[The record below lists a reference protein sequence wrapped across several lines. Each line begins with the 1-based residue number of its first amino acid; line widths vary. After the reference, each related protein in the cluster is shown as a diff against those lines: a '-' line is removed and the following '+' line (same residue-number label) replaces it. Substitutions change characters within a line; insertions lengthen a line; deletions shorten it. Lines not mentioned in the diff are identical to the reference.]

1 MSQFQEVQIFV
12 RIVEAGG
19 ISKAAD
25 QLNLAK
31 SAVSRKLS
39 DLETRLN
46 CKLIQR
52 TTRKFHL
59 TDAGRLYYERAL
71 AWLADYEQMSQVVHS
86 QDEALHGNLRLSLP
100 LSFGLAHL
108 TPLLSEFAGL
118 HPQLNLQIDFSD
130 RHVDMVEEGFDLA
143 FRIGELKDTSMQAR
157 RIVPIHFALCA
168 SPDYL
173 QQHGMPM
180 TPDALKSHVLLR
192 YSAGQGAVR
201 LLDAE
206 GKEQV
211 VAMNGQIQANNG
223 DFLREMAIAGK
234 GIVMSPTF
242 IVWQALQSG
251 ALVQILSDYTIPPV
265 YGYAVYPQNRYLPH
279 KARVFI
285 DFLAEK
291 FSGTPYWDAAQ
302 KAV

>member
-71 AWLADYEQMSQVVHS
+71 AWLADYEQMSQVVHH
-86 QDEALHGNLRLSLP
+86 QDEALHGTLRLSLP

-108 TPLLSEFAGL
+108 TPLLNEFAQR
-118 HPQLNLQIDFSD
+118 HPQLGLQIDFSD
-130 RHVDMVEEGFDLA
+130 RQVDMVEEGFDLA
-143 FRIGELKDTSMQAR
+143 FRIGELKDASMQAR

-168 SPDYL
+168 SPAYL
-173 QQHGMPM
+173 HKHG
-180 TPDALKSHVLLR
+180 TPATPEALKNHALLR
-192 YSAGQGAVR
+192 YSAGQNSLR
-201 LLDAE
+201 LVDAQ
-206 GKEQV
+206 GKEHT
-211 VAMNGQIQANNG
+211 VAMSGQIQANNG
-223 DFLREMAIAGK
+223 DFLREMAVAGQ

-242 IVWQALQSG
+242 IAWQALQSG
-251 ALVQILSDYTIPPV
+251 QLLRLLPDYSIPPV
-265 YGYAVYPQNRYLPH
+265 YAYAVYPQNRYLTH

-291 FSGTPYWDAAQ
+291 FTGTPYWDA
-302 KAV
+302 